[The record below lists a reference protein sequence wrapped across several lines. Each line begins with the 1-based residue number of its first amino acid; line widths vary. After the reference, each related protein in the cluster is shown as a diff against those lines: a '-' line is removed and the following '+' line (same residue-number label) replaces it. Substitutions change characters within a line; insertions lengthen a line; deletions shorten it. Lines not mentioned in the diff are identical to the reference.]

1 MTIYRDEGLSQSVA
15 FNDFSTPVEEGRK
28 TTRDIREDHWTE
40 LKVKFANNNKVRTG
54 FLGRMWD
61 FRMFRQE
68 KKSRIV
74 RQLLTA
80 KNNSMIIFGFG
91 RSYCLN
97 VRLIKRRYLSCILH
111 FAENK
116 HTVAFLV
123 LGSVILL
130 VRLSLKYLQFSLA
143 INRDINLQ
151 DYFSPSPSFFFF
163 FLLLLLGLI
172 H

>member
-1 MTIYRDEGLSQSVA
+1 
-15 FNDFSTPVEEGRK
+15 
-28 TTRDIREDHWTE
+28 
-40 LKVKFANNNKVRTG
+40 
-54 FLGRMWD
+54 
-61 FRMFRQE
+61 MFRQE

-116 HTVAFLV
+116 HTVASIGISDFVSETFIEV
-123 LGSVILL
+123 LTV
-130 VRLSLKYLQFSLA
+130 
-143 INRDINLQ
+143 
-151 DYFSPSPSFFFF
+151 
-163 FLLLLLGLI
+163 
-172 H
+172 